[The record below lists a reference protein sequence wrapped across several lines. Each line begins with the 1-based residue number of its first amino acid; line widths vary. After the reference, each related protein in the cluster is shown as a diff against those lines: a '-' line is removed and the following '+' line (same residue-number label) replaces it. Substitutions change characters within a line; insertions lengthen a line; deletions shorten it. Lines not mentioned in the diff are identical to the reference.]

1 MSSVLDGLV
10 ALNDSILLV
19 GVAMYFGTGWSTELF
34 TVPVYPSLTVENYA
48 LHFVPQI
55 KRAVRFFV
63 VLATIL
69 WIAAGIMVLSEI
81 RTWHVVFPAV
91 VLAALL
97 ISGVLTMRLIFPIN
111 NRLVAGV
118 HDEAELRRL
127 LGRWIRL
134 NRIRL
139 AFWTIEMLGLA
150 AFFAVK
156 VR

>member
-1 MSSVLDGLV
+1 VTDALV

-34 TVPVYPSLTVENYA
+34 SVPIYPSLTVENYA

-55 KRAVRFFV
+55 KRAVRFFI

-69 WIAAGIMVLSEI
+69 WIAAAIMVISEI
-81 RTWHVVFPAV
+81 RTWYVVFPSL
-91 VLAALL
+91 VLAALV

-111 NRLVAGV
+111 KKLAAGV
-118 HDEAELRRL
+118 RDRAELTRL
-127 LGRWIRL
+127 LGRWIVL

-139 AFWTIEMLGLA
+139 SSWTIEMVGMA
-150 AFFAVK
+150 AFFGLH

>member
-1 MSSVLDGLV
+1 MNSTLDALV

-34 TVPVYPSLTVENYA
+34 TVPVYPSLTVDNYA

-69 WIAAGIMVLSEI
+69 WIAAGIMVISEI

-97 ISGVLTMRLIFPIN
+97 ISGILTMRLIFPIN

-118 HDEAELRRL
+118 HDEDELKRL

-150 AFFAVK
+150 AFFGVS

>member
-1 MSSVLDGLV
+1 MIDALV

-34 TVPVYPSLTVENYA
+34 TVPVYPSLTVDNYA

-69 WIAAGIMVLSEI
+69 WIAAGIMVISEI
-81 RTWHVVFPAV
+81 RTWHMVFPAV

-97 ISGVLTMRLIFPIN
+97 ISGILTMRLIFPIN

-118 HDEAELRRL
+118 HDEAELKRL

-150 AFFAVK
+150 AFFGVS